1 MGNSQSERE
10 KNEAEFGEK
19 LYEIVEEIYPEH
31 ADYITGMLLEL
42 DNNELKRSLTS
53 RNHEELLCKI
63 HQAAKHLLPER

>member
-42 DNNELKRSLTS
+42 KNNELKQSLTS
-53 RNHEELLCKI
+53 TNHEELLCKI

>member
-42 DNNELKRSLTS
+42 DNNELERSLTS
-53 RNHEELLCKI
+53 TNHEELLCKI
-63 HQAAKHLLPER
+63 HQATKHLLPER